1 MDRKTRITVALVAAP
16 VVMVTT
22 TAAAFLLTGAHR
34 RLGATSDEV
43 GATLLGDDILPAADL
58 QNDHATT
65 IAAPPSAVWPWI
77 AQLGQDKAGFY
88 SFEVLENAIG
98 CDVQGVDRIVP
109 EWQHPQV
116 GDPFPLAPD
125 VALRVAVVDPPHTF
139 VASSVGG
146 TAPSEMGFDFTWAFH
161 LSPTPDGAGTRLHV
175 RERYRTSGR
184 AAHLATEA
192 TSIASA
198 IMTAR
203 MLQQIRRLA
212 TASA

>member
-1 MDRKTRITVALVAAP
+1 M
-16 VVMVTT
+16 
-22 TAAAFLLTGAHR
+22 
-34 RLGATSDEV
+34 
-43 GATLLGDDILPAADL
+43 
-58 QNDHATT
+58 
-65 IAAPPSAVWPWI
+65 
-77 AQLGQDKAGFY
+77 
-88 SFEVLENAIG
+88 
-98 CDVQGVDRIVP
+98 
-109 EWQHPQV
+109 
-116 GDPFPLAPD
+116 
-125 VALRVAVVDPPHTF
+125 AVVDPPHTF

-146 TAPSEMGFDFTWAFH
+146 TAPPRWASTTWAFH